1 MSAAEPSAAHLR
13 GAVDLS
19 GLARR
24 HQAPPAGAP
33 AQPGQSG
40 APAEAPGATAGQ
52 TVDVPSFVFDATDD
66 GFGQVVELSSVVPVV
81 IDLWAEWCGPC
92 KQLSPVLE
100 RLAAEY
106 AGRFVLAKVDVDANP
121 QLSQAFQAQSIPMV
135 VAVVGGR
142 PVPMFNG
149 AIPESQVR
157 EVIEQLLQLA
167 AQNGVSGRAV
177 VADGATAAEE
187 AEPVEPPLP
196 PLHAEA
202 YEAIERADYPT
213 AIAAYEKAI
222 AQNPKDDMAVA
233 GLAQVRLLHRLGGKT
248 LEEIRSRAAAAP
260 ADLDAQLAVAD
271 LDLSGGHVDDAFDRL
286 LTMFP
291 ELDQADKDTVRT
303 RLLELFQVAGVT
315 DPRVMRA
322 RARLTGLLY

>member
-1 MSAAEPSAAHLR
+1 MSGAEPSAAHLR

-24 HQAPPAGAP
+24 HQTPAPAAPSQPGAP
-33 AQPGQSG
+33 A
-40 APAEAPGATAGQ
+40 AEAPGATTGQ
-52 TVDVPSFVFDATDD
+52 TVEVPSFVFDATDD

-100 RLAAEY
+100 RLAEEY
-106 AGRFVLAKVDVDANP
+106 AGRFVLAKVDVDTNP

-157 EVIEQLLQLA
+157 DVIEQLLQLA
-167 AQNGVSGRAV
+167 EQNGVAGRAV
-177 VADGATAAEE
+177 IAGGDGGAAP

-202 YEAIERADYPT
+202 YEAIDRADYPA
-213 AIAAYEKAI
+213 AIAAFEKAI
-222 AQNPKDDMAVA
+222 AQNPNDDMAVA
-233 GLAQVRLLHRLGGKT
+233 GLAQVRLLHRLAGKT
-248 LEEIRSRAAAAP
+248 LDDIRGGAAAAP
-260 ADLDAQLAVAD
+260 ADLDAQLLVAD
-271 LDLSGGHVDDAFDRL
+271 LDVSGGHLEDAFDRL
-286 LTMFP
+286 LTLFP
-291 ELDQADKDTVRT
+291 ELDQTGKDTART

-315 DPRVMRA
+315 DPRVMKA

>member
-24 HQAPPAGAP
+24 HQTPPPAAP
-33 AQPGQSG
+33 AQPGAQ
-40 APAEAPGATAGQ
+40 PEAPGSSAGLTAE
-52 TVDVPSFVFDATDD
+52 VPSLVFDVTDA
-66 GFGQVVELSSVVPVV
+66 GFGEVVELSSVVPVV

-135 VAVVGGR
+135 VAIVAGR

-157 EVIEQLLQLA
+157 DVIEQLLQLA
-167 AQNGVSGRAV
+167 EQNGVSGRAI
-177 VADGATAAEE
+177 VADGAGAAEPV
-187 AEPVEPPLP
+187 EPVEPPLP

-202 YEAIERADYPT
+202 YEAIERADYPS

-233 GLAQVRLLHRLGGKT
+233 GLAQVRLLHRLAGKT
-248 LEEIRSRAAAAP
+248 LDQIRGGAAADP
-260 ADLDAQLAVAD
+260 GDLDAQLLVAD
-271 LDLSGGHVDDAFDRL
+271 LDLSGGHLEDAFDRL
-286 LTMFP
+286 LTLFP
-291 ELDQADKDTVRT
+291 DLDQAGKDTVRT

-315 DPRVMRA
+315 DPRVMKA
-322 RARLTGLLY
+322 RGRLTGLLY

>member
-33 AQPGQSG
+33 TQPG
-40 APAEAPGATAGQ
+40 APAEAPGATTDQ
-52 TVDVPSFVFDATDD
+52 TVQVPSLVFDATDD

-157 EVIEQLLQLA
+157 DVIEQLLQLA
-167 AQNGVSGRAV
+167 EQNGVSGRAV
-177 VADGATAAEE
+177 VADGDAAAP
-187 AEPVEPPLP
+187 AEPVEEPLP

-233 GLAQVRLLHRLGGKT
+233 GLAQVRLLHRLTGKT
-248 LEEIRSRAAAAP
+248 LDEIRGRAAAAP
-260 ADLDAQLAVAD
+260 DDLDAQLTVAD
-271 LDLSGGHVDDAFDRL
+271 LDLSGGHLEDAFDRL
-286 LTMFP
+286 LTLFP
-291 ELDQADKDTVRT
+291 DLDQSGKDTVRT

-315 DPRVMRA
+315 DPRVMKA

>member
-24 HQAPPAGAP
+24 HQTPPAGASTQ
-33 AQPGQSG
+33 AG
-40 APAEAPGATAGQ
+40 APAEEPGATTGQ
-52 TVDVPSFVFDATDD
+52 TVQVPSLVFDATDD

-157 EVIEQLLQLA
+157 DVIEQLLQLA
-167 AQNGVSGRAV
+167 GQNGVSGRAV
-177 VADGATAAEE
+177 VAEGDAAAP
-187 AEPVEPPLP
+187 AEPVEEPLP

-202 YEAIERADYPT
+202 YGAIERADYPT

-233 GLAQVRLLHRLGGKT
+233 GLAQVRLLHRLTGKT
-248 LEEIRSRAAAAP
+248 LDEIRARAAAAP

-271 LDLSGGHVDDAFDRL
+271 LDLSGGHLEDAFDRL
-286 LTMFP
+286 LTLFP
-291 ELDQADKDTVRT
+291 DLDQSRKDTVRT

-315 DPRVMRA
+315 DPRVMKA